1 MEVTEA
7 IKQEIEKQMT
17 GEAAA
22 IIKTRLADAERLE
35 GQNKTLTEDLADSR
49 ARVQEW
55 ETQDHGLDRR
65 EREVAEREQTAT
77 ALEKTLRKEK
87 DSLHDQR
94 HDIKLAHLEMHLVQ
108 RHSDDMRG
116 IIRDICGGPV
126 MTRTMKRTLEEDRTT
141 SEPQYDE
148 FGNRKQHDDK
158 VTSETLKTEETEEET
173 ETGNQE

>member
-7 IKQEIEKQMT
+7 IKKEIEKQMT

-22 IIKTRLADAERLE
+22 IIKTRLAEAERLE
-35 GQNKTLTEDLADSR
+35 EQNKTLVKDLAESR
-49 ARVQEW
+49 TEVRAWQAKDRDL
-55 ETQDHGLDRR
+55 TRR
-65 EREVAEREQTAT
+65 ENDVGERGTT
-77 ALEKTLRKEK
+77 VIALEKRLRIEE